1 MQRVFVTKRLNNR
14 YSIVHLRIQSHS
26 LSLLA
31 CVAAVGCVSAVAQSS
46 LNPAPLTADSA
57 SRLVQQV
64 VNNEVNAGKSDHLR
78 FTYRTRKETPKGSTT
93 KQIIETSEG
102 SVARLMAVNDQPP
115 TSEQRQQDQERI
127 QKLINDPDERQ
138 RKHREQQDDATKA
151 EDMLRVLPDAF
162 LYEEIGREGDL
173 IRLHFHPKPHFDPPS
188 REASVYR
195 GMEGTLT
202 VDGRQKRLVRIDG
215 HLFQDVTFGW
225 GILGRLDKGGT
236 FFVEQKQL
244 EGPRWEVTT
253 MNVNMN
259 GKALFFKTISMH
271 EKEVSSDFRR
281 VPENLSLKQAV
292 DMLERGQAQIAENT
306 PVSASSK

>member
-1 MQRVFVTKRLNNR
+1 MT
-14 YSIVHLRIQSHS
+14 
-26 LSLLA
+26 
-31 CVAAVGCVSAVAQSS
+31 VAGCVSVVAQSQIS
-46 LNPAPLTADSA
+46 AAPLRGESTTH
-57 SRLVQQV
+57 LVQQV
-64 VNNEVNAGKSDHLR
+64 VYNEVTGTKNDHLR
-78 FTYRTRKETPKGSTT
+78 FTYRTRKFTPKGSTT
-93 KQIIETSEG
+93 KQIIETNQG
-102 SVARLMAVNDQPP
+102 SIARLIAVNDQPLTP
-115 TSEQRQQDQERI
+115 EQRKQDEERI
-127 QKLINDPDERQ
+127 QKLVNDPDERQ
-138 RKHREQQDDATKA
+138 RKYREQQDDAKKA

-173 IRLHFHPKPHFDPPS
+173 IQLHFHPRPHFDPPS

-225 GILGRLDKGGT
+225 GILGRLEKGGT

-244 EGPRWEVTT
+244 EGPRWEVTV
-253 MNVNMN
+253 MDVNMN

-271 EKEVSSDFRR
+271 EKEISTDFHR

-292 DMLERGQAQIAENT
+292 DMLAKGQAQIAENT
-306 PVSASSK
+306 RVTATK

>member
-1 MQRVFVTKRLNNR
+1 MA
-14 YSIVHLRIQSHS
+14 
-26 LSLLA
+26 LA
-31 CVAAVGCVSAVAQSS
+31 ECVSAVAQSQIS
-46 LNPAPLTADSA
+46 PAPLTGESA
-57 SRLVQQV
+57 THLVQQV
-64 VNNEVNAGKSDHLR
+64 VYNEVNGTKNDHLR
-78 FTYRTRKETPKGSTT
+78 FTYRTRKETPKGTTT
-93 KQIIETSEG
+93 KQIVETNEG
-102 SVARLMAVNDQPP
+102 SIARLIAVNDQSP
-115 TSEQRQQDQERI
+115 TPEQRKQDQERI
-127 QKLINDPDERQ
+127 HKLVNDPDERQ
-138 RKHREQQDDATKA
+138 RKYREQQDDAKKA

-173 IRLHFHPKPHFDPPS
+173 IKLHFHPRPHFDPPS

-225 GILGRLDKGGT
+225 GILGRLEKGGT

-244 EGPRWEVTT
+244 EGPRWEVTV
-253 MNVNMN
+253 MDVNMN

-271 EKEVSSDFRR
+271 EKEISTDFHR

-292 DMLERGQAQIAENT
+292 DMLEKGQAQIAENT
-306 PVSASSK
+306 RVTASK

>member
-1 MQRVFVTKRLNNR
+1 M
-14 YSIVHLRIQSHS
+14 HLRIPSWS
-26 LSLLA
+26 LSLL
-31 CVAAVGCVSAVAQSS
+31 VSIAAGCVSAGAQSQIS
-46 LNPAPLTADSA
+46 PAPLTGENATH
-57 SRLVQQV
+57 LVQQV
-64 VNNEVNAGKSDHLR
+64 VYNEVNGTKSDHLR
-78 FTYRTRKETPKGSTT
+78 FTYRTRKETPKGTTT
-93 KQIIETSEG
+93 KQIIETREG
-102 SVARLMAVNDQPP
+102 TVSRLIAVNDQPP
-115 TSEQRQQDQERI
+115 SSEQRQQDQERI
-127 QKLINDPDERQ
+127 QKLVNDPAEQQ
-138 RKHREQQDDATKA
+138 RKHREQEDDAKKA

-173 IRLHFHPKPHFDPPS
+173 IKFHFHPRPHFDPPS

-225 GILGRLDKGGT
+225 GILGRLEKGGT

-253 MNVNMN
+253 MDVNMN

-271 EKEVSSDFRR
+271 EKEVSTDFRR

-292 DMLERGQAQIAENT
+292 DMLEKGQAQIAENT
-306 PVSASSK
+306 RVTAAK

>member
-1 MQRVFVTKRLNNR
+1 
-14 YSIVHLRIQSHS
+14 
-26 LSLLA
+26 
-31 CVAAVGCVSAVAQSS
+31 
-46 LNPAPLTADSA
+46 
-57 SRLVQQV
+57 
-64 VNNEVNAGKSDHLR
+64 
-78 FTYRTRKETPKGSTT
+78 
-93 KQIIETSEG
+93 
-102 SVARLMAVNDQPP
+102 
-115 TSEQRQQDQERI
+115 
-127 QKLINDPDERQ
+127 
-138 RKHREQQDDATKA
+138 
-151 EDMLRVLPDAF
+151 
-162 LYEEIGREGDL
+162 
-173 IRLHFHPKPHFDPPS
+173 
-188 REASVYR
+188 
-195 GMEGTLT
+195 MEGTLT

-306 PVSASSK
+306 PVTASSK